1 LKLPSRHKRQLRLQ
15 GIASQQRE
23 AWIETA
29 DWQPPI
35 SSHTGIASQQREAW
49 IETCGFAVAAAT
61 PCRIASQQREAWIET
76 ASVWSLMRMRLASPP
91 SNGRRGLKRESDH
104 ITPPISR
111 HRLPATG
118 GVD

>member
-1 LKLPSRHKRQLRLQ
+1 MFCCIASQQREAWIETGVDGGGMVGVC

-29 DWQPPI
+29 L
-35 SSHTGIASQQREAW
+35 TG
-49 IETCGFAVAAAT
+49 
-61 PCRIASQQREAWIET
+61 
-76 ASVWSLMRMRLASPP
+76 
-91 SNGRRGLKRESDH
+91 NGEVV
-104 ITPPISR
+104 IMT

>member
-1 LKLPSRHKRQLRLQ
+1 MVGVC

-29 DWQPPI
+29 L
-35 SSHTGIASQQREAW
+35 TG
-49 IETCGFAVAAAT
+49 
-61 PCRIASQQREAWIET
+61 
-76 ASVWSLMRMRLASPP
+76 
-91 SNGRRGLKRESDH
+91 NGEVV
-104 ITPPISR
+104 IMT